1 MEFIQKKKISRALW
15 MSTASALLLAASMSV
30 SAQTTTS
37 RTQTVNVPASGS
49 NPATRISCTTSVSI
63 PTFVASRTTRARTT
77 VSCRVANGYP
87 AATLSVD
94 PYSISLSA
102 FRGVR
107 TIPYASGITIGYS
120 GGSEAYAYLDGG
132 GLICNTGTTYSYY
145 TKTDVSTRV
154 YLVGRAQTAQFGQT
168 LLTSP
173 TVQYR
178 AASSTCNP

>member
-1 MEFIQKKKISRALW
+1 VESQQQKKVFRALW
-15 MSTASALLLAASMSV
+15 MSTVSALLLTASMSV
-30 SAQTTTS
+30 SAQTTSS
-37 RTQTVNVPASGS
+37 RYQYVNVPASGS
-49 NPATRISCTTSVSI
+49 NPATRINCTTSVSI
-63 PTFVASRTTRARTT
+63 PIFVAPRTTRARTT
-77 VSCRVANGYP
+77 VSCRVANGFP

-94 PYSISLSA
+94 TYSISLSA

-107 TIPYASGITIGYS
+107 TIPYASGITLGRAGES
-120 GGSEAYAYLDGG
+120 VAYADLDGG

-154 YLVGRAQTAQFGQT
+154 YLVGRGQTAQFGQT

-173 TVQYR
+173 TVQYL